1 MWPPVGRAH
10 SSMSATAKLTL
21 SIRVDPPHPGWATSP
36 SGLSCGLE
44 VSRGGELDT
53 GALKVPGLGRPPRP
67 SRQEGALSPRE
78 GESLA

>member
-1 MWPPVGRAH
+1 MAPGGQGALIDVCDGKAH
-10 SSMSATAKLTL
+10 SQHPCG
-21 SIRVDPPHPGWATSP
+21 PPHPGWATSP